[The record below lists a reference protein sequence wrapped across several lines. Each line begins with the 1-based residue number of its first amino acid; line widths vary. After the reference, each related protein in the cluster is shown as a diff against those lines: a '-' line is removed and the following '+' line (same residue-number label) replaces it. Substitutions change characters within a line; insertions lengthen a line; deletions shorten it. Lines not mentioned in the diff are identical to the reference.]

1 MSEQS
6 TLSSLRTAVAG
17 AGGSGGAEAAGPR
30 TEIRAVPLRH
40 TGRWIT
46 SAVLVFLLIFLIQG
60 WSANPRMQWATVGD
74 HLFAPVVLEGLGTT
88 LMLTALAMVIGI
100 AGGIVL
106 AVLRMSANPILTNL
120 SWLYIWVFR
129 GTPLLVQLLFWYFL
143 SAVIPKVGL
152 GIPWGPTFVEFDT
165 NRLITQLT
173 AAVLGLGLHEAA
185 YMAEI
190 VRAGIASV
198 DDGQTEAAHALG
210 MTRRQTLRR
219 IVLPQALR
227 MIIPPTGNQAI
238 SMLKTTSL
246 VFAIAVPELLT
257 SIQGIYSRNFQQI
270 PLLTVACIWYLVAT
284 SVLNVGQYYLERRYQ
299 RGASRDLPPTPM
311 QRLRA
316 NFAVRKGALQDARR
330 DADPAAGADSRP
342 GVGPDAGP
350 DVGPGAKESQ
360 S

>member
-1 MSEQS
+1 MSGRSALS
-6 TLSSLRTAVAG
+6 TLRT
-17 AGGSGGAEAAGPR
+17 GPR
-30 TEIRAVPLRH
+30 EPAKTAPAGKEIEAVPLSHR
-40 TGRWIT
+40 GRWLA
-46 SAVLVFLLIFLIQG
+46 SAVFLFLLIFLVQG
-60 WSANPRMQWATVGD
+60 WADNPRMQWAAVGEY
-74 HLFAPVVLEGLGTT
+74 LFAPTVLEGLRTT
-88 LMLTALAMVIGI
+88 LLLTALAMAIGI

-106 AVLRMSANPILTNL
+106 AILRMSSNPVLSYLT
-120 SWLYIWVFR
+120 WLYIWVFR

-143 SAVIPKVGL
+143 SAVIPKIGL
-152 GIPWGPTFVEFDT
+152 GIPWGPTFVEVET
-165 NRLITQLT
+165 NALITQLA

-190 VRAGIASV
+190 VRAGITSV
-198 DDGQTEAAHALG
+198 DDGQSEAAHALG

-257 SIQGIYSRNFQQI
+257 SIQGIYSRNFQQV

-284 SVLNVGQYYLERRYQ
+284 SVLNVGQYYLERRYK
-299 RGASRDLPPTPM
+299 RGDSRDLPPTAL
-311 QRLRA
+311 QRLRT
-316 NFAVRKGALQDARR
+316 AVAVKQE
-330 DADPAAGADSRP
+330 P
-342 GVGPDAGP
+342 
-350 DVGPGAKESQ
+350 Q